1 MRRSSKTMRTPLRQ
15 AAVPALL
22 AGLTALLAAV
32 APAQAQAQA
41 QTWPSRPITMVI
53 PFAPGGAVDVMG
65 RILSARLS
73 EVLGQQVII
82 ENVGGAGGASG
93 SFRVAKAPPDG
104 YEMVLGSVGTHAQS
118 QSLYKRPLY
127 DAATDFA
134 PVGLIAEVPLVLVAR
149 KNLPANNLK
158 EFIAYAKANQ
168 ANMQF
173 GSAGTGSADHLACVL
188 FDATVGIDVTHV
200 PYRGGQPAMQDLI
213 AGRIDY
219 ICNVL
224 TTALPQLQGGLIK
237 PIAVMTRERSPLLPD
252 LASADEQ
259 GLKGFEACT
268 WNALFLPK
276 RTPDA
281 IVRRL
286 NSAVQEVLA
295 TPAVQER
302 IKDIGGNIVAA
313 ERRSPEYLGRFVA
326 SEIAKWAGPIK
337 ASGATAD

>member
-1 MRRSSKTMRTPLRQ
+1 MRRSIKTARPSLRQ
-15 AAVPALL
+15 AAMLAMLAAVTVLL
-22 AGLTALLAAV
+22 AGA
-32 APAQAQAQA
+32 APAQAQTQA
-41 QTWPSRPITMVI
+41 PTWPTRPITMVI

-82 ENVGGAGGASG
+82 ENVGGAGGATG
-93 SFRVAKAPPDG
+93 AYRVVKAAPDG

-118 QSLYKRPLY
+118 QSLYKKPLY

-149 KNLPANNLK
+149 KNLPANDLK

-168 ANMQF
+168 AKMQF

-188 FDATVGIDVTHV
+188 FDVTIGIDVTHV

-224 TTALPQLQGGLIK
+224 TTALPQIQGGLIK
-237 PIAVMTRERSPLLPD
+237 PIAVMTRARSPLLPD

-259 GLKGFEACT
+259 GLKGFEAYT

-286 NSAVQEVLA
+286 NAAVQEVLA

-302 IKDIGGNIVAA
+302 IRDIGGNIVAA
-313 ERRSPEYLGRFVA
+313 ERRSPEYLGQFVA